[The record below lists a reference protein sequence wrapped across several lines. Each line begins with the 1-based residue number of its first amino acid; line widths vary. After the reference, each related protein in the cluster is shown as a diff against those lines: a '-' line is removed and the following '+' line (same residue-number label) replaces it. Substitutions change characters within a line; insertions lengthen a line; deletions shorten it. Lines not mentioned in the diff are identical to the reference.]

1 MAPGRAVGDW
11 LYIIKELLQKDSG
24 LQRDPWSPHAREWRA
39 RAEALL
45 AASPEAKEYHKL
57 WSHAEGRRYETPPP
71 PLDPSLAAVL
81 CVIDADLVGE
91 VHDDL
96 AISDQ
101 QEVFVGRE
109 GLHHM
114 TEEGAQ
120 MFVTPAVTLRVL
132 LCRRVPRGPMT
143 AGDAGL
149 DAMAQRG
156 LRAPLQDPGRAR

>member
-1 MAPGRAVGDW
+1 MAGECADSSD
-11 LYIIKELLQKDSG
+11 EL
-24 LQRDPWSPHAREWRA
+24 
-39 RAEALL
+39 ALCDRTAL
-45 AASPEAKEYHKL
+45 R
-57 WSHAEGRRYETPPP
+57 G
-71 PLDPSLAAVL
+71 LDPSLAAVL

-101 QEVFVGRE
+101 QEVFVGRQ
-109 GLHHM
+109 GAHHM

-120 MFVTPAVTLRVL
+120 MFVAPAVTLRMML
-132 LCRRVPRGPMT
+132 GRRVPRGAMT